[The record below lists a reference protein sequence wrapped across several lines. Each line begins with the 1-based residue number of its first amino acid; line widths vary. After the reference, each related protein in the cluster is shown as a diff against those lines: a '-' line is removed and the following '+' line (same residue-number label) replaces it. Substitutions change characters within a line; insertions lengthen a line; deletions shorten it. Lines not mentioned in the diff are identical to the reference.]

1 MWRASRFLLGVELAL
16 DATKGGGAYSFLQA
30 SFFRMTSWQHI
41 FTEMLGFLAGR
52 FLFLTVGSRDDNRW
66 RVRRARAVSGGTTVG
81 VSNAS
86 AAETP
91 ASYPLLFMPGR
102 RQAGHFPLAALPR
115 RLARVSFGQ
124 SGAFLNR
131 ENPQLGSRVLRPRL
145 CTAGP
150 FLKRHRFRK
159 ESDSVAESPNSQS
172 RRHLVVS
179 ARGAVYGR
187 KAHRHVDGGQLRG
200 LHAGA
205 VGRCTTWPTA
215 SHARLAGA
223 GLSHAGEH

>member
-66 RVRRARAVSGGTTVG
+66 RVRRARAVGGGTTVG

-91 ASYPLLFMPGR
+91 ASYPPPLHARAP
-102 RQAGHFPLAALPR
+102 QSWSFPPCGFAPTTRACVVRTIVCIPEQGKPTAWFSRLAASPVHGG
-115 RLARVSFGQ
+115 AVSQTSSISKG
-124 SGAFLNR
+124 
-131 ENPQLGSRVLRPRL
+131 E
-145 CTAGP
+145 
-150 FLKRHRFRK
+150 RFR
-159 ESDSVAESPNSQS
+159 
-172 RRHLVVS
+172 
-179 ARGAVYGR
+179 G
-187 KAHRHVDGGQLRG
+187 
-200 LHAGA
+200 
-205 VGRCTTWPTA
+205 
-215 SHARLAGA
+215 
-223 GLSHAGEH
+223 

>member
-41 FTEMLGFLAGR
+41 FTEMLGFWLGVSCFLRWVHGTIIDGGCAGR
-52 FLFLTVGSRDDNRW
+52 GRLVVVQRL
-66 RVRRARAVSGGTTVG
+66 
-81 VSNAS
+81 AS
-86 AAETP
+86 AMLALLKP
-91 ASYPLLFMPGR
+91 RHLIPLLFMPGR
-102 RQAGHFPLAALPR
+102 RKAGHFPLAALPR

-124 SGAFLNR
+124 SCAFLNR
-131 ENPQLGSRVLRPRL
+131 EDPQLGSLVLRPRL

-159 ESDSVAESPNSQS
+159 EIDSMAESPNSQS

-179 ARGAVYGR
+179 ARGAVRGR
-187 KAHRHVDGGQLRG
+187 KAHRHVDGGQFPG